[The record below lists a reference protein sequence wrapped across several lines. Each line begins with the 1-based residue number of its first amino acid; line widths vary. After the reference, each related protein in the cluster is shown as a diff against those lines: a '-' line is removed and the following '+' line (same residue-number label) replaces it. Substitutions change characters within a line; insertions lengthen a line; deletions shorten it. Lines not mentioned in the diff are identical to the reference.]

1 MLDLRDGFLAGQDAA
16 DGEETG
22 LHNRIDAI
30 THSGFISNIVRI
42 DHIEVNLLVDQ
53 IALHLHRQCV
63 PDLFWAVDSIEQE
76 GSSLAGILEHVEAID
91 KTHLVAANKVS
102 FAFVD

>member
-1 MLDLRDGFLAGQDAA
+1 MLDLRDGFLAGQNAA
-16 DGEETG
+16 DSEETS

-30 THSGFISNIVRI
+30 AHAGFIGNFVRI

-53 IALHLHRQCV
+53 IALHLHRQCI
-63 PDLFWAVDSIEQE
+63 PDLFRSVNSIEQE
-76 GSSLAGILEHVEAID
+76 GCSLAGILEHIETID